1 VRDGRLQVAI
11 ILPPLKAHALEELR
25 FEPLL
30 TGRVCLAVSCDHPFA
45 KKRSVS
51 LTDAAREPFIGLT
64 LEEYPR
70 YQEYLDAIFAQADHT
85 PRVVEEHDG
94 WSGVFSAVSAGT
106 GVALTSDVFDYAFN
120 DRVKLVRLTPEPKRI
135 AIGLITRKG
144 KLSPATE
151 KFCQCAKEAFAVT
164 R

>member
-1 VRDGRLQVAI
+1 LGIRADNRLV
-11 ILPPLKAHALEELR
+11 P
-25 FEPLL
+25 FTSY
-30 TGRVCLAVSCDHPFA
+30 TGRAEPSEGCPFPGA
-45 KKRSVS
+45 G
-51 LTDAAREPFIGLT
+51 DAAGCGC
-64 LEEYPR
+64 
-70 YQEYLDAIFAQADHT
+70 DAAGDFFESQTFHK

-144 KLSPATE
+144 KLSLATE
-151 KFCQCAKEAFAVT
+151 KFCQCAKEAFSGG